1 MQNQADYKTNQAGAK
16 RQQGWLVQRAPGLF
30 AGESL
35 AGVLEG
41 SEIDSNDLRSV
52 TREGV
57 GSVASENGLTLVSD
71 NSAQLLWMN
80 LALAGNS
87 SARSW
92 GNPDVDFAAT
102 KSQAQGPAGLDGFN
116 VLEADELG
124 HEWVHNFDGV
134 IADLELWANEGHPS
148 QCPGDKCAKDGGS
161 NGSAL
166 VNDAAGNEWNLEG
179 EHDASVSDV
188 ALWSE
193 LNDFWHCSIL
203 AVPTNLQVKG
213 K

>member
-1 MQNQADYKTNQAGAK
+1 MQNQADYKTNQADAK
-16 RQQGWLVQRAPGLF
+16 RQQGWLVQRAPRIF

-41 SEIDSNDLRSV
+41 SKVDSHNLRSITGESV
-52 TREGV
+52 R
-57 GSVASENGLTLVSD
+57 SVASENGVTFVSD
-71 NSAQLLWMN
+71 NSAQLLGVD

-92 GNPDVDFAAT
+92 GNPDVDFAASE
-102 KSQAQGPAGLDGFN
+102 SQTQSPASLNRLD
-116 VLEADELG
+116 VLKANEFSN
-124 HEWVHNFDGV
+124 EWVHNFDGV

-148 QCPGDKCAKDGGS
+148 QCAGDKCTKNGRS
-161 NGSAL
+161 NWSAL

-179 EHDASVSDV
+179 KHDTSVSDV

>member
-1 MQNQADYKTNQAGAK
+1 MQNQADYETNQAGAK

-41 SEIDSNDLRSV
+41 SKVDANDLGGITGESV
-52 TREGV
+52 WC
-57 GSVASENGLTLVSD
+57 VASENGFSFVSD
-71 NSAQLLWMN
+71 DSAQLLWVN

-102 KSQAQGPAGLDGFN
+102 KSQAQGPASLDGFN

-148 QCPGDKCAKDGGS
+148 QCAGDKCAKNGGS
-161 NGSAL
+161 NWSAL
-166 VNDAAGNEWNLEG
+166 VNDAAGNVWNLEG
-179 EHDASVSDV
+179 KHDTSVSDV

-193 LNDFWHCSIL
+193 LNDFWHGSIL